1 MGFPKVRD
9 YAVAYSD
16 VNKIPRHEIVIY
28 KTWRGQSDHS
38 SDASAPGRFLYY
50 FG

>member
-16 VNKIPRHEIVIY
+16 VNTILRHEIVIY
-28 KTWRGQSDHS
+28 KTWRGQSDYS
-38 SDASAPGRFLYY
+38 SDDEAPGPFPYY